1 MRYSYFHA
9 TPSELFAHVA
19 RSSRSSVSAAKR
31 YYTQQGYPEIV
42 ARINAARLELRISR
56 LLQAR
61 QAAA

>member
-31 YYTQQGYPEIV
+31 YYTQQGHPEIV
-42 ARINAARLELRISR
+42 ALIDQARIAARIAR
-56 LLQAR
+56 LTQLQV
-61 QAAA
+61 AA